1 MRCIY
6 KKRTSLIIGFI
17 MILLSMLAANAAI
30 IDANAYS
37 MPIAK
42 AGLMDT
48 AQWRPQTDGLLNLNG
63 EWELYWNQLL
73 EPRDFKGAAVEK
85 AYVSL
90 PIELTEVLK
99 DNGEGYAAEGYG
111 TLRLNIRIKDL
122 GKLYGLKFQYFSSAY
137 KVWVNGALLFEAGA
151 VSDGRANFRP
161 QYLPGEI
168 FFQGDTEVVEIV
180 VQVSNFHHRRIKL
193 NEVKFGTADEIQRAT
208 NLKIIQEGIIFGSLL
223 LIALYYLILYF
234 IQKREAA
241 LIYLS
246 LIAFVVAVRGSI
258 VSERILIRLW
268 PLFPAELMMKLGYL
282 PTFVLLPLLN
292 LYLYEIF
299 RAPQL
304 KKLAAASKYICMIM
318 GLIVCTTSVKIY
330 DMIFTYGQWINVLLG
345 IYTIYLLIS
354 NGLFKKTRGSYTM
367 AIGGVMILIAAVNDI
382 LRELSIITTPEA
394 LSTTIVAFILLQ
406 ALFLAW
412 RFNDAFIK
420 ARQLAKENEA
430 MFQEI
435 QQLNKDLEEKIRS
448 RTRALEIANSKLETL
463 TRTDAL
469 TGLANRRY
477 FDERIQQE
485 WFKSIRD
492 KRPLSVIMVDI
503 DFFKGY
509 NDTYGHIEGD
519 ECLKKITKELE
530 EGVRHKSGIV
540 ARYGGEEFIVLL
552 PNIEADDAREIA
564 EGLRAAIKRLK
575 IPHKSSSISEYVTI
589 SLGLSSMI
597 VSREDSLRSFI
608 SKADQALYL
617 SKDRGRDRVEAI

>member
-6 KKRTSLIIGFI
+6 KKRTSHIIGI
-17 MILLSMLAANAAI
+17 ITILITMIAANAAVA
-30 IDANAYS
+30 DVGASS

-42 AGLMDT
+42 EGLIDAT
-48 AQWRPQTDGLLNLNG
+48 KWSPQEDGLLDLNG

-73 EPRDFKGAAVEK
+73 EPEDIHGASFNK
-85 AYVSL
+85 DYVGL
-90 PIELTEVLK
+90 PLELTEALK
-99 DNGEGYAAEGYG
+99 GSEERQVTEGYG
-111 TLRLNIRIKDL
+111 TLRLNIRIRDL
-122 GKLYGLKFQYFSSAY
+122 GRLYGLKFQYFSSAN
-137 KVWVNGALLFEAGA
+137 KVWVNGDLLFEAGT
-151 VSDGRANFRP
+151 VSDNRETYTP

-168 FFQGDTEVVEIV
+168 FFHGNTETVEVV

-193 NEVKFGTADEIQRAT
+193 NEVIFGTAEQIQRAT
-208 NLKIIQEGIIFGSLL
+208 NLKIIQEGIMFGSLM

-246 LIAFVVAVRGSI
+246 LIAFVVAIRGSI

-282 PTFVLLPLLN
+282 PTFVLMPLLN

-299 RAPQL
+299 KAPQL
-304 KKLAAASKYICMIM
+304 KKLAEASRYICMIM
-318 GLIVCTTSVKIY
+318 ILIVAATSVKVY
-330 DMIFTYGQWINVLLG
+330 DLIFTYGQWINVVLG
-345 IYTIYLLIS
+345 IYTIYLLVS

-367 AIGGVMILIAAVNDI
+367 AIGGIMVLIAAVNDI
-382 LRELSIITTPEA
+382 LRELSVISTPEA

-420 ARQLAKENEA
+420 ARQLAEENEA
-430 MFQEI
+430 MYQEI
-435 QQLNKDLEEKIRS
+435 QQLNKDLEEKIKT
-448 RTRALEIANSKLETL
+448 RTHALEIANSKLETL
-463 TRTDAL
+463 TRTDSL

-492 KRPLSVIMVDI
+492 KRPLSIIMVDI

-509 NDTYGHIEGD
+509 NDTYGHVEGD
-519 ECLKKITKELE
+519 ECLKKITKALE
-530 EGVRHKSGIV
+530 ERVCHKAGIV

-552 PNIEADDAREIA
+552 PNTEASGASEIA
-564 EGLRAAIKRLK
+564 EGLRKSIKNLK

-597 VSREDSLRSFI
+597 VSMEDSLRSFI
-608 SKADQALYL
+608 SKADKALYL
-617 SKDRGRDRVEAI
+617 SKEKGRDRVEAI